1 VNISDAVDHF
11 CTAVLNRAEWPT
23 ALEQFSHAA
32 GAVGATLVVGTST
45 PASVTTSTAL
55 IETVDEYFAMRQV
68 NDPREDRIT
77 PTLERGFVT
86 DFDVFSVEEIA
97 RDPFYQEFLRP
108 RGFAWHAAACLAIR
122 PVPVFLSFKRLVRQG
137 PFEAGEVE
145 TLQKALPYLRN
156 TVSALAAM
164 QGATAGAQLHSFARA
179 GLGAMALDWRG
190 HVLGYNKLVTL
201 GDGISIVGGEPRA
214 THPHDQAELDRAVRL
229 ALHARPVTVAPAP
242 RRLLLR
248 RRAGRRG
255 LVADV
260 MPVSYT
266 GDNPLARAVVLIL
279 LTDLDHIPAPANHDL
294 RQIFGLTPREAEL
307 AARIA
312 TGERLESIAEA
323 LSISREHAR
332 QRLKI
337 IFEKTATHR
346 QAELVALLS
355 RLR

>member
-1 VNISDAVDHF
+1 
-11 CTAVLNRAEWPT
+11 
-23 ALEQFSHAA
+23 
-32 GAVGATLVVGTST
+32 
-45 PASVTTSTAL
+45 
-55 IETVDEYFAMRQV
+55 
-68 NDPREDRIT
+68 
-77 PTLERGFVT
+77 
-86 DFDVFSVEEIA
+86 
-97 RDPFYQEFLRP
+97 
-108 RGFAWHAAACLAIR
+108 
-122 PVPVFLSFKRLVRQG
+122 
-137 PFEAGEVE
+137 
-145 TLQKALPYLRN
+145 
-156 TVSALAAM
+156 
-164 QGATAGAQLHSFARA
+164 
-179 GLGAMALDWRG
+179 
-190 HVLGYNKLVTL
+190 
-201 GDGISIVGGEPRA
+201 
-214 THPHDQAELDRAVRL
+214 VRL
-229 ALHARPVTVAPAP
+229 ALRARPVTAAPAP

-248 RRAGRRG
+248 RKAGRRG

-266 GDNPLARAVVLIL
+266 GANPLARAAVLVL
-279 LTDLDHIPAPANHDL
+279 LIDLDRIPAPANHDL